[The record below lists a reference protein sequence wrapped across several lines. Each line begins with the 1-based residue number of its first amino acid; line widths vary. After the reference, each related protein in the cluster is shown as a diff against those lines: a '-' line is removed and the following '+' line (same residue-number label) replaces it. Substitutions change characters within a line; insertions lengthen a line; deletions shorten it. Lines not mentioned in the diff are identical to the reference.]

1 MLYSIGN
8 CCVNNFMAL
17 IRRHIKRRMRMN
29 KKTDIAF
36 DDSITL
42 GVPMFIRLLEFARE
56 DVTEDIALH
65 FIAEKCVD
73 LTKEEDI
80 VTMDDYADILEYL
93 DENSKN

>member
-1 MLYSIGN
+1 
-8 CCVNNFMAL
+8 MAL

>member
-1 MLYSIGN
+1 MT
-8 CCVNNFMAL
+8 VNNFMAL
-17 IRRHIKRRMRMN
+17 IRQHIRRRSRIAN
-29 KKTDIAF
+29 TPDITY
-36 DDSITL
+36 DDVITI

-73 LTKEEDI
+73 LSKEEI
-80 VTMDDYADILEYL
+80 ITMDDYADILEYL